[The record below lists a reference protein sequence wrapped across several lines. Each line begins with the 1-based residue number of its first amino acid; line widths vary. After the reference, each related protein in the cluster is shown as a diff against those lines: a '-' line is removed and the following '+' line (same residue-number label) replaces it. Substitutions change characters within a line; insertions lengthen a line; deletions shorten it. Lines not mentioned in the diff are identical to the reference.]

1 MRPAP
6 AAKSASRTAS
16 SAPGGQKTTSFR
28 FTRFPSLPGGNDAA
42 MATITVQPRPTPE
55 ERQDVPVEVE
65 VDEALT
71 VFAQT
76 VEDWVAPRQ
85 EWEFTLHEGT
95 DFGRA
100 NNVEGR
106 LLFVSGTQTST
117 VRFRLDQLDGADD
130 MQDELVLRFEEKDGI
145 AKAVRC
151 TSTGLDVELFHIL
164 T

>member
-6 AAKSASRTAS
+6 AANTASRTAS
-16 SAPGGQKTTSFR
+16 SASGGQKTTSFR
-28 FTRFPSLPGGNDAA
+28 FTRFPSLPRGNDDA

-55 ERQDVPVEVE
+55 ERADTPVEVE

-76 VEDWVAPRQ
+76 IEDWTTPRQ

-106 LLFVSGTQTST
+106 LRFVSGAQTSS
-117 VRFRLDQLDGADD
+117 VGFRLDQLDTADD
-130 MQDELVLRFEEKDGI
+130 SQD
-145 AKAVRC
+145 
-151 TSTGLDVELFHIL
+151 
-164 T
+164 